1 MIFFFTNFLFA
12 AAAAAVAGPVNY
24 GLRLPAEEEK
34 RSENVNSHA
43 LLLSSSSILLSM
55 FVTNA
60 RSVIVDRVRTRLKC
74 FRDSIDALC

>member
-1 MIFFFTNFLFA
+1 MIFFFTNFLF
-12 AAAAAVAGPVNY
+12 AAAAVAGPVNY

-34 RSENVNSHA
+34 RSENVNSHV
-43 LLLSSSSILLSM
+43 LLLSSSSSILLSM